1 MYKIGF
7 VSLGCPKNLTDTE
20 TMLGLLGD
28 KFEIVTDPM
37 QAEIIIVNTCG
48 FIESAKQE
56 SINTVLEMAQYKE
69 TGCLKKLIVTG
80 CLAQQYRDVIL
91 EEIPETDAVVG
102 TGSYQDIAE
111 VLEKVLDDERPVVTG
126 DINGEIPENL
136 PKIQATPP
144 YTAYLKIAEGCDNH
158 CTYCIIPF
166 LRGKYRSRTPEN
178 ILAEAKSL
186 AERGVTELV
195 LIAQDTTSYGCDLEG
210 DMTTAKLLRSLGE
223 VDGIRKIRLLYC
235 YPEKVTDELICEM
248 ARNPK
253 VCKYIDIPMQ
263 HAADPVLKRMGRRVS
278 NAQLRTLVKKLR
290 TAMPEITIRTTFI
303 TGFSGET
310 EEDFLVLKDFV
321 REMKFDRVGVFPF
334 SLEEGTP
341 AEKLDGVIPE
351 EIRKARADE
360 IMEMQQDISL
370 EINQSKIGK
379 TLEVLCT
386 GQLRDGRY
394 EGRTDGDAPEID
406 GSVVFEADKAA
417 PGEYVNVLITEAG
430 AYDLEGK
437 VPYNFDKEETL

>member
-37 QAEIIIVNTCG
+37 PADIIIVNTCG

-56 SINTVLEMAQYKE
+56 SVNTILEMAQYKE

-80 CLAQQYRDVIL
+80 CLAQQYKDVLL
-91 EEIPETDAVVG
+91 EEIPEADAVVG

-111 VLEKVLDDERPVVTG
+111 VIKKVLNDERPVIVG
-126 DINGEIPENL
+126 DIDGEIPENL
-136 PKIQATPP
+136 PKIQATPH

-178 ILAEAKSL
+178 ILAEAK
-186 AERGVTELV
+186 AMAARGVTEVV
-195 LIAQDTTSYGCDLEG
+195 LIAQDTTSYGCDLNS
-210 DMTTAKLLRSLGE
+210 DITLAKLLKLLGDVE
-223 VDGIRKIRLLYC
+223 GLRKIRLLYC
-235 YPEKVTDELICEM
+235 YPEKVTDELIAEM

-263 HAADPVLKRMGRRVS
+263 HAADPVLKRMGRRVN
-278 NAQLRTLVKKLR
+278 NAGLRTLVEKLR
-290 TAMPEITIRTTFI
+290 KAMPDITIRTTFI

-310 EEDFLVLKDFV
+310 QSDFETLREFV
-321 REMKFDRVGVFPF
+321 REMRFDRVGVFPF

-341 AEKLDGVIPE
+341 AEKLDGVVPE
-351 EIRKARADE
+351 EVRKSRADE
-360 IMEMQQDISL
+360 IMEIQQDISL

-379 TLEVLCT
+379 TLEVLCE

-394 EGRTDGDAPEID
+394 EGRSDGDAPEID
-406 GSVVFEADKAA
+406 GSVIFEGDNIN

-437 VPYNFDKEETL
+437 IPYTFEEENI

>member
-28 KFEIVTDPM
+28 KFEIVTDPF

-56 SINTVLEMAQYKE
+56 SINTILEMSQYKE
-69 TGCLKKLIVTG
+69 TGVLKKLIVTG
-80 CLAQQYRDVIL
+80 CLAQQYRDIIL

-102 TGSYQDIAE
+102 TGSYQDIVG
-111 VLEKVLDDERPVVTG
+111 VLEDVLNDKRPVVAG

-136 PKIQATPP
+136 PKIQATPS

-178 ILAEAKSL
+178 ILAEAKSF
-186 AERGVTELV
+186 ADRGVSELV
-195 LIAQDTTSYGCDLEG
+195 LIAQDTTSYGSDLEG
-210 DMTTAKLLRSLGE
+210 DMTLSKLLKMLEGIE
-223 VDGIRKIRLLYC
+223 GIRKIRLLYC
-235 YPEKVTDELICEM
+235 YPEKVTDDLIHEM

-263 HAADPVLKRMGRRVS
+263 HAADPVLKRMGRKVNNS
-278 NAQLRTLVKKLR
+278 QLRNLVEKLR
-290 TAMPEITIRTTFI
+290 AAMPDITIRTTFI

-310 EEDFLVLKDFV
+310 EEDFLNLKEFV
-321 REMKFDRVGVFPF
+321 REMRFDRVGVFPF

-351 EIRKARADE
+351 ETRKQRADE

-370 EINQSKIGK
+370 EINQGKIGK
-379 TLEVLCT
+379 TLEVLCEC
-386 GQLRDGRY
+386 QLRDGRY
-394 EGRTDGDAPEID
+394 EGRSDGDAPEID
-406 GSVVFEADKAA
+406 GSVIFEADNLK

-437 VPYNFDKEETL
+437 VPYIFEEE

>member
-28 KFEIVTDPM
+28 KFEIVTDPF

-178 ILAEAKSL
+178 ILAEAKNL

-379 TLEVLCT
+379 TMEVLCT